1 MSLQLI
7 LGASGSG
14 KSYCL
19 YENVIK
25 ESIETPQDNYIVI
38 VPEQFTMGTQEKIVK
53 MHPAHGVLN
62 VDIVSFPRLAY
73 KVFEELG
80 IKEKEILDDTGK
92 SLIVRKI
99 LEDKK
104 DELVIFKKNIDKP
117 GFVEEIKSAVS
128 EMLQYGV
135 TPERLQEAVSD
146 MQDNNLLVHKMRD
159 MINVYDGFKNYIKDK
174 YIASE
179 EILEVL
185 CRVAG
190 ESGIIRD
197 SIVTLD
203 GFTGFTPIQYRLI
216 GLLMEYCKKIT
227 ITVTID
233 SKEKTNV
240 MDGISNLFY
249 LSKNTIS
256 ELYKIAD
263 ETGTKILPPIV
274 MDDEVPV
281 RLKESKALTF
291 LEKNIFRYNNT
302 VYEKEDDSIQIYES
316 NMPKGEIAF
325 AVGEIKRLIMEEGY
339 HYRDFAIVSA
349 DIETFGELAVNILS
363 QNDMPSFLDYK
374 RNIMGNTM
382 TAFIRGAL
390 QVIEEDFSYEGVF
403 GFLKTGLT
411 DIERAEIDFSENYCL
426 ALGIKGFKR
435 YDSLWIRKT
444 KAMEKEEISLEY
456 INSIREKIL
465 KRFVNFRTAIKEAKT
480 VREYCV
486 ALYEF
491 MVQEDLENKMRICAR
506 QFADMEKMSL
516 KGEYEQ
522 VYGKI
527 ISLLDKF
534 VNLLGDEKVSYREFC
549 DIFDA
554 GLNEIKVGLIPQ
566 SADAVII
573 GDIERTRLENVKV
586 LFFVGVNDGII
597 PKQSGSGGIISES
610 DKEAL
615 REKNIELSMT
625 EREKVFIQKFYLYL
639 NMTKPGRR
647 LYLSYSRICADGKA
661 RKMSYLLVGIR
672 KLFPN
677 IKIMSEDNSEDVL
690 RLVKI
695 PKSLYQWKFSE
706 EMLTED
712 AAEELYGDKYL
723 TSISAIENYSACAFA
738 HFVTYGLRLHEREI
752 YDVKATDIGNLYHN
766 TLERFSEKLVDIG
779 KSFTEITDEERKT
792 LITDSVMEITTDYG
806 NTVLYSTKRN
816 EYMISRVISM
826 ADRTVWAVTKQLLR
840 GRFEPKEYER
850 AFVLNNKVRGRID
863 RIDTFEDAENVYVKV
878 VDYKTG
884 DSDFDLLDTYY
895 GLKIQLV
902 TYMNAAVA
910 MEKRKHP
917 NKDIVPAGMFYFNI
931 KDPFVDET
939 EDIDRAILEKLR
951 MKGVVNREEKV
962 LSALDDTTSGKS
974 WAIPVSYDKNGDVKK
989 ADNVLGREDIEMLSE
1004 YVESYI
1010 DKSVDE
1016 ILQGNIKVNPYS
1028 KAKKT
1033 GCDYCEY
1040 GALCGFDKK
1049 ISQCRYNIL
1058 KNLSEEEIYSRIK
1071 KEDNDGAGMDK

>member
-14 KSYCL
+14 KSHCL

-25 ESIETPQDNYIVI
+25 ESIDSPQDNYIVI
-38 VPEQFTMGTQEKIVK
+38 VPEQFTMGTQEKIVR
-53 MHPAHGVLN
+53 MHPTHGVIN

-135 TPERLQEAVSD
+135 TPDRLQEAIED
-146 MQDNNLLVHKMRD
+146 MQDNKLLVHKMRD
-159 MINVYDGFKNYIKDK
+159 MINIYDGFKSYIKDK

-233 SKEKTNV
+233 SKEKLNV

-281 RLKESKALTF
+281 RLKESQALTF
-291 LEKNIFRYNNT
+291 LEKNIFRYNNAI
-302 VYEKEDDSIQIYES
+302 YEKEDDSIQIYES

-374 RNIMGNTM
+374 RNIMGNAM

-390 QVIEEDFSYEGVF
+390 QVIEEDFSYEGMF

-411 DIERAEIDFSENYCL
+411 DIERAEIDFIENYCL
-426 ALGIKGFKR
+426 ALGIKGFRR
-435 YDSLWIRKT
+435 YESLWIRRT

-465 KRFVNFRTAIKEAKT
+465 NKFVNFRTAIKEAKT

-491 MVQEDLENKMRICAR
+491 MVQEDLENKMRICAK

-534 VNLLGDEKVSYREFC
+534 VNLLGNEKVSFKEFC

-554 GLNEIKVGLIPQ
+554 GLSEIKVGLIPQ

-597 PKQSGSGGIISES
+597 PKQSGSAGIISES

-615 REKNIELSMT
+615 KEKNIELSMT

-639 NMTKPGRR
+639 NMTKPERR

-677 IKIMSEDNSEDVL
+677 IKIMSEDNSGDVL

-695 PKSLYQWKFSE
+695 PKSLYEWKFTE

-712 AAEELYGDKYL
+712 AAAELYGDKYL

-779 KSFTEITDEERKT
+779 KSFTDITDEERKM

-840 GRFEPKEYER
+840 GRFEPNEYER
-850 AFVLNNKVRGRID
+850 AFVLKNKVRGRID

-917 NKDIVPAGMFYFNI
+917 DKNVVPAGMFYFNI

-951 MKGVVNREEKV
+951 MKGVVNGEEKV

-1004 YVESYI
+1004 YVEGYI

-1049 ISQCRYNIL
+1049 ISHCRYNIL
-1058 KNLSEEEIYSRIK
+1058 KNLSEEEIYLRIR
-1071 KEDNDGAGMDK
+1071 KEDNDGTGMDK